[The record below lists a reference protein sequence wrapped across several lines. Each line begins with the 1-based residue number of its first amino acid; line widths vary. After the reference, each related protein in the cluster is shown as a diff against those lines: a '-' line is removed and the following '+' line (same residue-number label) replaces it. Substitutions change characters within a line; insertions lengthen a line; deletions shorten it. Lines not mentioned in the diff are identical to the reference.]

1 MKNLFLILTIVIV
14 MSGCTSLVSGDR
26 LIPIAPGDSEQVK
39 AARNKL
45 FAPRIVPAKD
55 DIRPVM
61 LCKFGFDGTLNDESR
76 VPHDE
81 RATMVG
87 YIHRRVT
94 DMRYYPGVGM
104 QDQIVDNIDLI
115 TGTSMLATA
124 EIAREDFI
132 SCAKPFME
140 ANPNGEIRVF
150 VTGFSRGAATAR
162 HFMHIVGQTWN
173 RQFANSQTSAGA
185 SLRFYAILFD
195 TVATGQRSNPQFHLE
210 LTPNL
215 NYLVH
220 FVARDEP
227 RPQYKAE
234 VDVPLFDDLWGAYP
248 ARVNTIY
255 LPGAHSDI
263 GASYPM
269 GIGDDYQQLTGYVL
283 SMLGL
288 ISDRCFINP
297 VDSMSVGKHDSR
309 GRLHLIGNVAAP
321 DSDASRQRPHYLLP
335 QIPLSEAQAADIRAS
350 NLALTEANLFRPT
363 QFISTEN
370 TRISFTAKRLGHN
383 LTLTG
388 VASELIP
395 ASARIDA
402 SADGGAEFAFK
413 FALGSVTGAPSNI
426 RMSTKV
432 VERIKPDGSDV
443 GITYTHIPDGLR
455 LNFYVDGVWVEH
467 LDMLS
472 SGSVKLREMFACPA
486 VDVSG

>member
-1 MKNLFLILTIVIV
+1 MKNLFLILAIVV
-14 MSGCTSLVSGDR
+14 VTNGCTSLVSGDR
-26 LIPIAPGDSEQVK
+26 LIPLAPGDSDKVN
-39 AARNKL
+39 AARSKL

-55 DIRPVM
+55 DTHPVL

-76 VPHDE
+76 VPEDE

-87 YIHRRVT
+87 YIHRRVP

-104 QDQIVDNIDLI
+104 QDQIVDNIDLF
-115 TGTSMLATA
+115 TGASMLATA
-124 EIAREDFI
+124 EIAREEFV

-140 ANPNGEIRVF
+140 ANPNGEVRVF

-162 HFMHIVGQTWN
+162 HFMYIVGETWK
-173 RQFANSQTSAGA
+173 RQFANSKTSAGA

-234 VDVPLFDDLWGAYP
+234 VDVPLFDDLWGPYP
-248 ARVNTIY
+248 SRVSTIY

-288 ISDRCFINP
+288 IPDRCFINP
-297 VDSMSVGKHDSR
+297 VDSKSVGKHDSR
-309 GRLHLIGNVAAP
+309 GRLHLISNVATP

-335 QIPLSEAQAADIRAS
+335 QMPLSDAQAADIRAT
-350 NLALTEANLFRPT
+350 NLALTEANLLRPV

-370 TRISFTAKRLGHN
+370 TRINFTAKRLGNN
-383 LTLTG
+383 LTLMG

-395 ASARIDA
+395 ASARINAAADGSAEFKFRFALA
-402 SADGGAEFAFK
+402 SATD
-413 FALGSVTGAPSNI
+413 VPSHI
-426 RMSTKV
+426 RMSPKV
-432 VERIKPDGSDV
+432 VERIKPGGSDV

-467 LDMLS
+467 LDMLN
-472 SGSVKLREMFACPA
+472 SGSVKLGEMFACPA
-486 VDVSG
+486 DEVSG